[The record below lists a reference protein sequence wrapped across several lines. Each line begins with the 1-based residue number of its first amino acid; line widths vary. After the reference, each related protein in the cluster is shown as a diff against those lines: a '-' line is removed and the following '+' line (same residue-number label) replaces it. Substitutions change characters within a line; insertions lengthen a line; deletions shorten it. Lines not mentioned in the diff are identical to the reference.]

1 MNRCPFKVVLMKSQL
16 TIKLRRI
23 NENIQAKLR
32 IIIQETDAQNLFNLL
47 GARGIVLYISETNNY
62 LSY

>member
-23 NENIQAKLR
+23 NENVQAKLR

-47 GARGIVLYISETNNY
+47 GARGIVLYISETTNY

>member
-1 MNRCPFKVVLMKSQL
+1 MNRCPFKVVLMKNQL

-47 GARGIVLYISETNNY
+47 GARDIVLYISETNNY

>member
-1 MNRCPFKVVLMKSQL
+1 MNQCPFKVVLMKNQL

-47 GARGIVLYISETNNY
+47 GARDIVLYISETNNY